1 MDDPTLYTR
10 LLEHLRRYDRIL
22 VAFSGGVD
30 SSLVLRASLDALG
43 RDRVLAVTADSPS
56 LARRELEDCFRLAA
70 LLDAPLKVIGTHEL
84 DIDGYRKNEGERCY
98 FCKGELYAQIAKLP
112 EFLPNSVIANGANAD
127 DVGDYRPGMKAA
139 REAGVKSPLL
149 ECGIGKSDVR
159 RLAKEMGIQAW
170 DKPSSPCLAS
180 RVPYFSAVDAAK
192 LRQIE
197 LAEDILHREG
207 FAEVRVR
214 HHGTIARIEVPPAK
228 IDALRCSA
236 NYPDLTREIC
246 SLGFQEVEIDPEGL
260 VSGKLNRA
268 LGSTFVKG

>member
-1 MDDPTLYTR
+1 MDDPTSYSR

-56 LARRELEDCFRLAA
+56 LARRELDDCLRLAA
-70 LLDAPLKVIGTHEL
+70 LFDAPHKVIGTHEL

-149 ECGIGKSDVR
+149 ECGIGKDDVR

-180 RVPYFSAVDAAK
+180 RIPYFSAVDAAK

-197 LAEDILHREG
+197 LAEDVLHREG
-207 FAEVRVR
+207 FGDVRVR
-214 HHGTIARIEVPPAK
+214 HHGTIARIEVPRTQ

-236 NYPDLTREIC
+236 NYPDLAREIC
-246 SLGFQEVEIDPEGL
+246 ALGFQEVEIDPEGL

-268 LGSTFVKG
+268 LDSASAKG